1 MVTGIKPL
9 IVGVCNGWKS
19 GKTKERS
26 QGMAKKAK
34 RIDKLTEALWAGVK
48 AVAKEPKDDVK
59 IAKRFG
65 IGVSTVNR
73 IRRTGSYEEYIGK
86 YAGCHVKKAAEPE
99 PEKVLEAGF
108 AKITIDDGKPTKED
122 IPELLM
128 SAGYLD
134 AGESDNEILSE
145 INVLKN
151 TIMGEIYASVEKIIG
166 MIIIAVIIL
175 IIAMVIIK

>member
-99 PEKVLEAGF
+99 VKDELEIGEPSGDL
-108 AKITIDDGKPTKED
+108 TIED

-134 AGESDNEILSE
+134 HGESDNEIISE